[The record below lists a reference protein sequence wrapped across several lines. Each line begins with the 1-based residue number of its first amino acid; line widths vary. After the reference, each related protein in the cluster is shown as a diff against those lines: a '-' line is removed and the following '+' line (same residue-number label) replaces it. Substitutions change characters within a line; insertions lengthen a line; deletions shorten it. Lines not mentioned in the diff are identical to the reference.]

1 VSVSFGGQPD
11 AVALRDSLAAGEG
24 SVKAVVEECLA
35 RIAEHN
41 DRLGAFTRVEDERAH
56 VRAAELD
63 AKRDAGEPLGPL
75 FGVPVAIKA
84 NLCWKGAVAD
94 CSSKLLANYR
104 PPYDATV
111 VRRLIDADA
120 VIVGSTNMDEFA
132 MGSSTE
138 NSAHGEAHNPWDETR
153 TPGGSSGGSAVAV
166 AAGMVPVALGSDTGG
181 SVRQPAALC
190 GLLGLKPTYG
200 RVSRYGLI
208 AFGSSLDAVSPF
220 ARTVRDV
227 ARTLEVISGACDR
240 DSTCLPLPPYEAVQP
255 ADPSRLAGFR
265 IGVPKQ
271 CFPPELDAGVRKCV
285 EAALKEL
292 ERIGCE
298 LVPIELPHAELAI
311 PTYYVVATA
320 EASSNLAR
328 YDGVSF
334 GQRAGAHGTLQEM
347 FAATREAGFG
357 EEVKR
362 RVLLGTY
369 VLSAGYQDEWY
380 GRAQRART
388 KILGDYQ
395 QAFEDVDLVVGPT
408 SPCTAFRLG
417 EKTADPIA
425 MYQTDLL
432 TVPASLAGLP
442 AISVPCGTS
451 EGLPVGLQLVAPA
464 REDARV
470 LRAAQAFE
478 LATDHHRALPPML
491 QGAGA

>member
-1 VSVSFGGQPD
+1 MSELTRISATEARQLLDSKAVSAVELADAHFERID
-11 AVALRDSLAAGEG
+11 AVDDKIHGYLHVMRD
-24 SVKAVVEECLA
+24 VA
-35 RIAEHN
+35 REQ
-41 DRLGAFTRVEDERAH
+41 
-56 VRAAELD
+56 
-63 AKRDAGEPLGPL
+63 AKRADSSIADGTAGSMTGIPIALKDILCTVDAPTT
-75 FGVPVAIKA
+75 AA
-84 NLCWKGAVAD
+84 
-94 CSSKLLANYR
+94 SKLMEGYVS
-104 PPYDATV
+104 PYDATV
-111 VRRLIDADA
+111 VRKLRDAGA
-120 VIVGSTNMDEFA
+120 VFLGKTNTDEFA

-138 NSAHGEAHNPWDETR
+138 NSAHEPTRNPWDRER

-166 AAGMVPVALGSDTGG
+166 AAGMVPIALGSDTGG

-190 GLLGLKPTYG
+190 GVLGMKPTYG

-220 ARTVRDV
+220 ARSVRDV
-227 ARTLEVISGACDR
+227 ARVLEVISGVDDR
-240 DSTCLPLPPYEAVQP
+240 DSTSLPLPPFEAAQS

-265 IGVPKQ
+265 LGVPKQ
-271 CFPPELDAGVRKCV
+271 CFPAELDHGVRQQV
-285 EAALKEL
+285 ESALKQL

-328 YDGVSF
+328 YDGVGF
-334 GQRAGAHGTLQEM
+334 GQRAGANGSLQEM

-362 RVLLGTY
+362 RILLGTY
-369 VLSAGYQDEWY
+369 VLSAGYQDAWY

-395 QAFEDVDLVVGPT
+395 RAFETVDLVVGPT

-451 EGLPVGLQLVAPA
+451 SGLPVGLQFVAPA
-464 REDARV
+464 QADDRL
-470 LRAAQAFE
+470 LRAALAFE
-478 LATDHHRALPPML
+478 LATDHHHALPPML
-491 QGAGA
+491 QGTGS

>member
-1 VSVSFGGQPD
+1 MRNALD
-11 AVALRDSLAAGEG
+11 AGTG
-24 SVKAVVEECLA
+24 TVKDVVEECLA
-35 RIAEHN
+35 RIAERDGELH
-41 DRLGAFTRVEDERAH
+41 AFTRVEAECARA
-56 VRAAELD
+56 RAAELD
-63 AKRDAGEPLGPL
+63 AKRASGAALGAL
-75 FGVPVAIKA
+75 FGVPVALKA
-84 NLCWKGAVAD
+84 NLCWKGGIAD
-94 CSSKLLANYR
+94 CSSKLLANYA

-111 VRRLIDADA
+111 VRRLLDADA
-120 VIVGSTNMDEFA
+120 VIVGTTNMDEFA

-138 NSAHGEAHNPWDETR
+138 NSAHGPTSNPWDTER

-166 AAGMVPVALGSDTGG
+166 AGGMVPIALGSDTGG

-190 GLLGLKPTYG
+190 GVHGLKPTYG

-220 ARTVRDV
+220 ARTIRDV
-227 ARTLEVISGACDR
+227 ARVLEVISGACDR
-240 DSTCLPLPPYEAVQP
+240 DSTCLPLPPFEAPQP

-265 IGVPKQ
+265 VGVPKQ
-271 CFPPELDAGVRKCV
+271 CFPAELDAGVRACV
-285 EAALKEL
+285 ESALQQL

-328 YDGVSF
+328 YDGVGF
-334 GQRAGAHGTLQEM
+334 GVRAGSELGLQEM

-362 RVLLGTY
+362 RILLGTY

-380 GRAQRART
+380 GRAQHART
-388 KILGDYQ
+388 KILGDYL
-395 QAFEDVDLVVGPT
+395 QAFEEVDLVAGPT

-451 EGLPVGLQLVAPA
+451 AGLPVGLQLVAPA
-464 REDARV
+464 QEDGRL

-491 QGAGA
+491 LGAQA